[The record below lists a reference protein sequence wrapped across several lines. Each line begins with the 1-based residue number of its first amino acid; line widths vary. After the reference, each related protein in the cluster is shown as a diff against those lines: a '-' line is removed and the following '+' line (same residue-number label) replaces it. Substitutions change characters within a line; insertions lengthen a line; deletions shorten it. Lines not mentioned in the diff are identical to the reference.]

1 MIANLRPGNL
11 GLLDCV
17 VEECDER
24 FSAEQQDEIVRV
36 VGDVL
41 GREGEEGEGDV
52 NGGESNGVNGD
63 GVNGD
68 GVNGSGING
77 VNGDGAHEGERE
89 EDGLS

>member
-41 GREGEEGEGDV
+41 GREGEGEGGMEVDVDV
-52 NGGESNGVNGD
+52 NGRESNGVNG
-63 GVNGD
+63 
-68 GVNGSGING
+68 NG
-77 VNGDGAHEGERE
+77 VNGDGAHEGEGE

>member
-24 FSAEQQDEIVRV
+24 FSSEQQDEIVRV

-41 GREGEEGEGDV
+41 GREEEDDGGEIGGNREVV
-52 NGGESNGVNGD
+52 NGNGT
-63 GVNGD
+63 
-68 GVNGSGING
+68 NG
-77 VNGDGAHEGERE
+77 VNGDGAHGEEME
-89 EDGLS
+89 EDGPA